1 MIAVDTNE
9 AGSKI
14 TTEHRAKLAYIYI
27 RQSSL
32 AQVNHHSES
41 TDLQYQLVSRAARLG
56 WPQQRVKVIDEDLG
70 KSGASASER
79 SGFQNLIAEIGLG
92 KVGLVMSFDASR
104 LARNNYDWHR
114 LLELCGIFGSL
125 IADSE
130 RVYDPNVFTDRLL
143 LGLTGMMSEAELHQI
158 KRRMHAGEL
167 NKARRGELRLPLPTG
182 LLRTSNE
189 QVILNPDEEVQA
201 RIRLVFEKF
210 DQLGTARAIQRY
222 MRQEELLLP
231 SRPLRGP
238 APHETQWAPA
248 RMSLILSILKN
259 PAYAGTYV
267 YGRSTRDPRRHRPLH
282 PGSGVIRRP
291 IDQWP
296 IVIHN
301 VYPAYISWE
310 KFLANQQRLTNNQN
324 DHRRERSGAVRKGKA
339 LLQGIVRCG
348 RCGAKM
354 RLGYSGSHGEYPVYK
369 CEYGMSEYGEPRCQ
383 EVRGLGLDA
392 EVERL
397 FLAALQPD
405 RIALSL
411 AALGELE
418 KEHEALKR
426 QHELHLQRLE
436 YEAERAQR
444 QYDAVEPE
452 NRLVARTLENTW
464 EDKLL
469 ALEKA
474 KQEYATWLK
483 QHRVELTPE
492 DRAGILALGTELP
505 RIWNANSTPAAERK
519 QILRY
524 IIKEVIVDQKRA
536 VGKVWMKI
544 VWQTEAVSEHWY
556 NRRVRSYDEYAF
568 SERIYQRIRELHA
581 QGKLDDEIA
590 TELTAEGLQGPK
602 GCVFSHGTIWL
613 LRQKMQLPAVVPTGT
628 HLPAQW
634 EDGVYSVQGAA
645 EAIGVYPGTI
655 YKWLKTGRVHGR
667 QIQKGMPWKVFLS
680 EAAITLLRNYVQRAR
695 RSKKEVS

>member
-1 MIAVDTNE
+1 MTVVDTAE
-9 AGSKI
+9 IGSKI
-14 TTEHRAKLAYIYI
+14 TTEHRAKLAYVYI

-32 AQVNHHSES
+32 GQVTHHRES
-41 TDLQYQLVSRAARLG
+41 TDMQYQLVSRVTHLG

-70 KSGASASER
+70 KSGASTSER

-158 KRRMHAGEL
+158 KRRMHAGEW
-167 NKARRGELRLPLPTG
+167 NKARRAELRLPLPTG

-189 QVILNPDEEVQA
+189 QVILHPDEEIQA

-210 DQLGTARAIQRY
+210 DQLETARAVQRY
-222 MRQEELLLP
+222 LRQEELLLP

-238 APHETQWAPA
+238 APHEIHWAPA

-267 YGRSTRDPRRHRPLH
+267 YGQHTKDPSRSRPSH
-282 PGSGVIRRP
+282 PGSGIIRRS

-296 IVIHN
+296 IVVHN

-310 KFLANQQRLTNNQN
+310 KFLANQQRLANNRN
-324 DHRRERSGAVRKGKA
+324 DYHREHSGAVRKGKA
-339 LLQGIVRCG
+339 LLQGLVRCG
-348 RCGAKM
+348 RCGARM
-354 RLGYSGSHGEYPVYK
+354 RLGYSGPHGEYPVYR
-369 CEYGMSEYGEPRCQ
+369 CEYGMGEYGEPRCQ

-397 FLAALQPD
+397 FLAALKPD

-418 KEHEALKR
+418 KEHETLKR
-426 QHELHLQRLE
+426 QRDLHLQRME
-436 YEAERAQR
+436 YEAERARR

-452 NRLVARTLENTW
+452 NRLVARTLENAW
-464 EDKLL
+464 EEKLL
-469 ALEKA
+469 ALEKS
-474 KQEYATWLK
+474 KQEYARWLK
-483 QHRVELTPE
+483 QQRLELTPE
-492 DRAGILALGTELP
+492 DRADILALGAELP
-505 RIWNANSTPAAERK
+505 RIWNANSTTAAERK

-536 VGKVWMKI
+536 IGKVWLKI
-544 VWQTEAVSEHWY
+544 VWKTEAVSEHWY
-556 NRRVRSYDEYAF
+556 NRRVRSYDEYAP
-568 SERIYQRIRELHA
+568 SKRIYQRIRELHG
-581 QGKLDDEIA
+581 QSKLDDEIA
-590 TELTAEGLQGPK
+590 AELTAEGLRGPK
-602 GCVFSHGTIWL
+602 GCVFSHSTIWL
-613 LRQKMQLPAVVPTGT
+613 LRQKIELPSVIPTGT

-655 YKWLKTGRVHGR
+655 RKWLKIGRVYGR
-667 QIQKGMPWKVFLS
+667 QIRKGTPWKVFLS
-680 EAAITLLRNYVQRAR
+680 GVQIMQLRDYAQRAR
-695 RSKKEVS
+695 RSRKEVL

>member
-1 MIAVDTNE
+1 MTVVDIDET
-9 AGSKI
+9 GSKI
-14 TTEHRAKLAYIYI
+14 TTEHRAKLAYVYI

-32 AQVNHHSES
+32 GQVSHHRES

-56 WPQQRVKVIDEDLG
+56 WPQQRVKIIDEDLG

-79 SGFQNLIAEIGLG
+79 SGFQNLIAEISLG
-92 KVGLVMSFDASR
+92 KVGLVLSFDASR

-125 IADSE
+125 IGDSE

-158 KRRMHAGEL
+158 KRRMHAGEW
-167 NKARRGELRLPLPTG
+167 NKARRAELRLPLPAG

-189 QVILNPDEEVQA
+189 QVIIHPDEEVQA

-210 DQLGTARAIQRY
+210 DQLGTARAVQRY
-222 MRQEELLLP
+222 LRQEEFLLP

-238 APHETQWAPA
+238 APHEMHWAPA
-248 RMSLILSILKN
+248 RMSLILSILNN

-267 YGRSTRDPRRHRPLH
+267 YGRHTKDPSRRRPSH
-282 PGSGVIRRP
+282 PSSGIIRRS

-296 IVIHN
+296 IVIQN

-310 KFLANQQRLTNNQN
+310 KYLVNQKRLANNRN
-324 DHRRERSGAVRKGKA
+324 DHRCGSLGAPRKGKA
-339 LLQGIVRCG
+339 LLQGVVRCG
-348 RCGAKM
+348 RCGARM
-354 RLGYSGSHGEYPVYK
+354 RLGYSGPHGEYPVYR

-411 AALGELE
+411 AAMGELE
-418 KEHEALKR
+418 KEHKALKR
-426 QHELHLQRLE
+426 QRELHLQRLE
-436 YEAERAQR
+436 YEAERARR

-452 NRLVARTLENTW
+452 NRLVARTLESVW
-464 EDKLL
+464 EEKLL
-469 ALEKA
+469 AFEKA
-474 KQEYATWLK
+474 KQEYATWVK
-483 QHRVELTPE
+483 QQRLELTPE
-492 DRAGILALGTELP
+492 DQAGILALGAELP
-505 RIWNANSTPAAERK
+505 RIWNANSTTAAERK

-536 VGKVWMKI
+536 PGKVWLKV

-556 NRRVRSYDEYAF
+556 NRRVRSYEEYAL
-568 SERIYQRIRELHA
+568 SKSIYQRIRELHG

-590 TELTAEGLQGPK
+590 AELTAEGLHGPK

-613 LRQKMQLPAVVPTGT
+613 LRQKMGLPAVIPTGT
-628 HLPAQW
+628 LLPAQW

-645 EAIGVYPGTI
+645 EVIDVYPGTI
-655 YKWLKTGRVHGR
+655 HKWLKTGRIHGR
-667 QIQKGMPWKVFLS
+667 QIRKGTPWKVFLS
-680 EAAITLLRNYVQRAR
+680 GAEITQLRDYVQRAR
-695 RSKKEVS
+695 RSRKEVS

>member
-1 MIAVDTNE
+1 MTMVDTDE
-9 AGSKI
+9 TGSKI
-14 TTEHRAKLAYIYI
+14 TTGHRAKLAYVYI
-27 RQSSL
+27 RQSSMG
-32 AQVNHHSES
+32 QVSHHRES
-41 TDLQYQLVSRAARLG
+41 TDLQYQLVNRATRLG

-92 KVGLVMSFDASR
+92 KVGLVLSFDASR

-130 RVYDPNVFTDRLL
+130 RVYDPNVFIDRLL

-158 KRRMHAGEL
+158 KRRMHAGEW
-167 NKARRGELRLPLPTG
+167 NKARRAELRLPLPTG
-182 LLRTSNE
+182 LLRVSNE
-189 QVILNPDEEVQA
+189 QVILHPDEEVQA
-201 RIRLVFEKF
+201 RIQLVFEKF
-210 DQLGTARAIQRY
+210 DQLATARAVQRY
-222 MRQEELLLP
+222 LLQEQLLLP

-238 APHETQWAPA
+238 TPHEIHWAPA
-248 RMSLILSILKN
+248 RMSLVLSILNN

-267 YGRSTRDPRRHRPLH
+267 YGRHTTDPSRHRPSH
-282 PGSGVIRRP
+282 PSSGIICRT
-291 IDQWP
+291 IDQCP
-296 IVIHN
+296 VVVHN

-310 KFLANQQRLTNNQN
+310 KFLANQKRLANNRN
-324 DHRRERSGAVRKGKA
+324 DHRRGAAGAPRKGKA

-348 RCGAKM
+348 RCGARM
-354 RLGYSGSHGEYPVYK
+354 RLGYSGPHGEYPVYR
-369 CEYGMSEYGEPRCQ
+369 CEYGMSEYGQPRCQ

-418 KEHEALKR
+418 KEHETLKR
-426 QHELHLQRLE
+426 QRALHLQRQE
-436 YEAERAQR
+436 YEAERARR

-452 NRLVARTLENTW
+452 NRLVARTLENAW
-464 EDKLL
+464 EEKLL

-474 KQEYATWLK
+474 KQEYAAWAK
-483 QHRVELTPE
+483 QQRLELTPE

-505 RIWNANSTPAAERK
+505 RIWNAASTTAAERK

-536 VGKVWMKI
+536 PGKVWLKI
-544 VWQTEAVSEHWY
+544 VWQTGAVSEY
-556 NRRVRSYDEYAF
+556 CYDRQVRSYDEYGL
-568 SERIYQRIRELHA
+568 SKRIYQRIRELHS
-581 QGKLDDEIA
+581 QGKLDGEIA
-590 TELTAEGLQGPK
+590 AELTAEGLYGAK
-602 GCVFSHGTIWL
+602 GCVFTHGTIWL
-613 LRQKMQLPAVVPTGT
+613 LRQKMGLPAVISTGT
-628 HLPAQW
+628 PLPAQW
-634 EDGVYSVQGAA
+634 EDGAYSIQGAA

-655 YKWLKTGRVHGR
+655 HKWLKTGRIHGK
-667 QIQKGMPWKVFLS
+667 QIRNATPWKVFLS
-680 EAAITLLRNYVQRAR
+680 SMEITQLRDYVQRVR
-695 RSKKEVS
+695 RLKKEVS